1 MSGSES
7 PTKTRTLRKA
17 PSLVLNAPT
26 TASAT
31 PLNAQLKYT
40 PRKPGKLRWTSSTN
54 IVPDSEEEN
63 SYTPGES
70 VDRKDR
76 KDVIVISSDEE
87 DANEP
92 VKYNPTTGDDLSSSP
107 KKPKR
112 VVRRI
117 VQSSDESEGDSRP
130 ATKSEVIEISD
141 NSSDEEEALP
151 RIPQP
156 TSRSNSRIPQVAI
169 SADGSVM
176 TWDAPVSPR
185 KPLRVP
191 ANENTTAGSS
201 TRLNKELPNSV
212 LKPSAPTTAS
222 PAPKT
227 PRSRPNTK
235 KAQAE
240 AELKRLAEFT
250 QILFNDLNRDVFNS
264 GLPADIELCWSKR
277 LNTTAGRAT
286 YARKDGIIS
295 GKIELATKI
304 LDSEERVMKTLSH
317 EMCHLACWI
326 INKKLNEHH
335 GPLFKA
341 WAARVTAKR
350 PDIEVSTTHDYEI
363 SYKFEWR
370 CEICDLVYGRHS
382 KSIKPDDVCGRCH
395 EGKLIPLFTQR
406 QRKAPQTPKV
416 SRMAASKP
424 RNSPLRISPRLS
436 DALKDDTIDLTICSV
451 DSDEEVAH
459 AAAESDSEVEV
470 LAALLGST
478 TIAGTSS

>member
-1 MSGSES
+1 MSSNES

-26 TASAT
+26 TGSTT
-31 PLNAQLKYT
+31 PVIARLEYI
-40 PRKPGKLRWTSSTN
+40 PRKPGKLRWTSGTDM
-54 IVPDSEEEN
+54 VPDSEEEN
-63 SYTPGES
+63 RYTP
-70 VDRKDR
+70 VDRRDTTE
-76 KDVIVISSDEE
+76 VILISSDEE
-87 DANEP
+87 DTYTA
-92 VKYNPTTGDDLSSSP
+92 VKSFSTGDDLSSNP

-117 VQSSDESEGDSRP
+117 VQSSDESEDDSQN
-130 ATKSEVIEISD
+130 ASTTKPEVIEISD
-141 NSSDEEEALP
+141 NSSDEEKLLP
-151 RIPQP
+151 RITQK
-156 TSRSNSRIPQVAI
+156 TNLSNSRIPQVGI
-169 SADGSVM
+169 SVDGSVM

-191 ANENTTAGSS
+191 TNENAIAGPS
-201 TRLNKELPNSV
+201 TPSRSKELPNSGSKRGV
-212 LKPSAPTTAS
+212 PVSAS
-222 PAPKT
+222 PATKT

-250 QILFNDLNRDVFNS
+250 QILFNDLNRDVFKS
-264 GLPADIELCWSKR
+264 GLPADVELCWSKR

-286 YARKDGIIS
+286 YARKEGIVT

-304 LDSEERVMKTLSH
+304 LDSEERVTKTLSH
-317 EMCHLACWI
+317 EMCHLACWM
-326 INKKLNEHH
+326 INKKLDESH
-335 GPLFKA
+335 GSLFKA

-370 CEICDLVYGRHS
+370 CEICKLVYGRHS
-382 KSIKPDDVCGRCH
+382 KSIKLDDVCGRCH

-406 QRKAPQTPKV
+406 QRKAPQTPKI

-424 RNSPLRISPRLS
+424 KDSPLRVQPETPDPS
-436 DALKDDTIDLTICSV
+436 KDGMIDLTICSV
-451 DSDEEVAH
+451 DSDEEVVH
-459 AAAESDSEVEV
+459 ESDSEVEV

-478 TIAGTSS
+478 TIAGPSS

>member
-1 MSGSES
+1 M
-7 PTKTRTLRKA
+7 
-17 PSLVLNAPT
+17 
-26 TASAT
+26 
-31 PLNAQLKYT
+31 
-40 PRKPGKLRWTSSTN
+40 
-54 IVPDSEEEN
+54 PDSEEEN
-63 SYTPGES
+63 SGN
-70 VDRKDR
+70 VDRRDTKE
-76 KDVIVISSDEE
+76 VIVISSDEE
-87 DANEP
+87 DTTEP
-92 VKYNPTTGDDLSSSP
+92 VKPTSTGDDLSSSP

-117 VQSSDESEGDSRP
+117 VQSSDESEDDGQDAST
-130 ATKSEVIEISD
+130 TKSEVIEISD
-141 NSSDEEEALP
+141 NSSDEGELLP

-169 SADGSVM
+169 SVDGSVM

-191 ANENTTAGSS
+191 TNENAAAGPS
-201 TRLNKELPNSV
+201 TPSRSKELPNSG
-212 LKPSAPTTAS
+212 LKPGAPASAS

-250 QILFNDLNRDVFNS
+250 QRLFNDLNRDVFNG
-264 GLPADIELCWSKR
+264 GLPADVELCWSKR

-286 YARKDGIIS
+286 YSRKDGIVY

-326 INKKLNEHH
+326 INKKLNESH
-335 GPLFKA
+335 GSLFKA
-341 WAARVTAKR
+341 WAARVAAKR

-363 SYKFEWR
+363 SYKFEWSMYPLTYKDNVSFLIG
-370 CEICDLVYGRHS
+370 CEICKLVYGRHS

-395 EGKLIPLFTQR
+395 EGKLIPLFNQR
-406 QRKAPQTPKV
+406 QRKAPQTPKI

-424 RNSPLRISPRLS
+424 RDSPLRVQPEIP
-436 DALKDDTIDLTICSV
+436 DPLKDDMIDLTICSV
-451 DSDEEVAH
+451 DSDEEVVH
-459 AAAESDSEVEV
+459 GSDSEVEV

-478 TIAGTSS
+478 TIAGPSS

>member
-1 MSGSES
+1 MSSNES

-26 TASAT
+26 TDSAT
-31 PLNAQLKYT
+31 PVNARLKYT
-40 PRKPGKLRWTSSTN
+40 PRKLGKLRWTSSTD
-54 IVPDSEEEN
+54 IVPGSEEEN
-63 SYTPGES
+63 SYTPSGN
-70 VDRKDR
+70 VDRRDTKE
-76 KDVIVISSDEE
+76 VIVISSDEE
-87 DANEP
+87 DTTEP
-92 VKYNPTTGDDLSSSP
+92 VKPTSTGDDLSSSP

-117 VQSSDESEGDSRP
+117 VQSSDESEDDGQDAST
-130 ATKSEVIEISD
+130 TKSEVIEISD
-141 NSSDEEEALP
+141 NSSDEGELLP

-169 SADGSVM
+169 SVDGSVM

-191 ANENTTAGSS
+191 TNENAAAGPS
-201 TRLNKELPNSV
+201 TPSRSKELPNSR
-212 LKPSAPTTAS
+212 LKPSAPASAS

-250 QILFNDLNRDVFNS
+250 QRLFNDLNRDVFNS
-264 GLPADIELCWSKR
+264 GLPADVELCWSKR

-286 YARKDGIIS
+286 YSRKDGIVS

-304 LDSEERVMKTLSH
+304 LDSEGKCYVSPFPWRQGWPQNDRILRFRMK
-317 EMCHLACWI
+317 
-326 INKKLNEHH
+326 
-335 GPLFKA
+335 
-341 WAARVTAKR
+341 
-350 PDIEVSTTHDYEI
+350 TTHDYEI

-370 CEICDLVYGRHS
+370 CEICKLVYGRHS
-382 KSIKPDDVCGRCH
+382 KSIKPDD
-395 EGKLIPLFTQR
+395 GKYRRWFR
-406 QRKAPQTPKV
+406 DAADERKAPQTPKI

-424 RNSPLRISPRLS
+424 RDSPLRVQPEMA
-436 DALKDDTIDLTICSV
+436 DPLKDDMIDLTICSV
-451 DSDEEVAH
+451 DSDEEVVH
-459 AAAESDSEVEV
+459 ESDSEVEV

-478 TIAGTSS
+478 TIAGPGS

>member
-1 MSGSES
+1 MSGNES
-7 PTKTRTLRKA
+7 HTKTRTLRKA

-26 TASAT
+26 TGSAT
-31 PLNAQLKYT
+31 PVNARLKYT
-40 PRKPGKLRWTSSTN
+40 PRKLGKLRWTSSTD

-63 SYTPGES
+63 SGN
-70 VDRKDR
+70 VDGRDTKE
-76 KDVIVISSDEE
+76 VIVISSDEE
-87 DANEP
+87 DTYEL
-92 VKYNPTTGDDLSSSP
+92 VKPTSTGDDLSSSP

-117 VQSSDESEGDSRP
+117 VQSSDESEDDSQD
-130 ATKSEVIEISD
+130 ASTTKPEVIEISD
-141 NSSDEEEALP
+141 NSSDEGELLP

-156 TSRSNSRIPQVAI
+156 IGRSNSRMPQVAI
-169 SADGSVM
+169 SVDGSVM

-191 ANENTTAGSS
+191 TNENAVAGPS
-201 TRLNKELPNSV
+201 TPSRSKELPNSG
-212 LKPSAPTTAS
+212 LKPGAPASAS

-264 GLPADIELCWSKR
+264 RLPADIELCWSKR

-286 YARKDGIIS
+286 YSRKDGIVS

-304 LDSEERVMKTLSH
+304 LDSEGNGVERVMKTLSH

-326 INKKLNEHH
+326 INKKLNESH
-335 GPLFKA
+335 GSLFKA
-341 WAARVTAKR
+341 WAARVAAKR

-370 CEICDLVYGRHS
+370 CEICKLVYGRHS
-382 KSIKPDDVCGRCH
+382 KSIKPDD
-395 EGKLIPLFTQR
+395 GKYRRWFRDAADELA
-406 QRKAPQTPKV
+406 RKAPQTPKI

-424 RNSPLRISPRLS
+424 RDSPLRTQPEMP
-436 DALKDDTIDLTICSV
+436 DPLKDDTIDLTICSV
-451 DSDEEVAH
+451 DSDEEVVH
-459 AAAESDSEVEV
+459 ESDSEVEV

-478 TIAGTSS
+478 TIAGRSS